1 MERQVTGMDEEN
13 RKNEQAK
20 KATLIVRILY
30 RQNTTWQ
37 GEVTWTER
45 DTTKQFRSA
54 LELIR
59 LIDST
64 EESDRA
70 CWTDSADGRKREETN
85 REDPERD
92 RT

>member
-1 MERQVTGMDEEN
+1 MDEEN

-45 DTTKQFRSA
+45 DMTKQFRSA

-70 CWTDSADGRKREETN
+70 CWTDSTDERKREEAN